1 MFSSYILTISD
12 LMTTQAMISQQIV
25 LDTAA
30 LQPLVNPSSNNL
42 NPLFIKWAAGGFPS
56 NYILFSIEFSPQT
69 IANMQSR
76 PNAYDYA
83 TQLLGTDLSQAVTN
97 FGSNFEGMKFSF
109 MTLPNSV
116 VIRVSRSLSS

>member
-1 MFSSYILTISD
+1 MSSPYILTISQ

-42 NPLFIKWAAGGFPS
+42 NPLFMKWAAAGFPP
-56 NYILFSIEFSPQT
+56 NHILFNMEFSPPGT
-69 IANMQSR
+69 VNNPSR
-76 PNAYDYA
+76 SNTYDYA
-83 TQLLGTDLSQAVTN
+83 TQLLGTDLSHSVAN
-97 FGSNFEGMKFSF
+97 FGSNFDGMKFSF

-116 VIRVSRSLSS
+116 VIQVSKS

>member
-1 MFSSYILTISD
+1 MSSSYILTISQ

-42 NPLFIKWAAGGFPS
+42 SPLFIKWAAGGFPS
-56 NYILFSIEFSPQT
+56 NYILFSMEFSQQT
-69 IANMQSR
+69 IASMQTR
-76 PNAYDYA
+76 PNTYDYA

-97 FGSNFEGMKFSF
+97 FGSNFQGMKFSF
-109 MTLPNSV
+109 MTLPSSI
-116 VIRVSRSLSS
+116 VIQVSKL